1 MQVECPMRRKEKEIT
16 DRSEIEAVIKKA
28 LVCRLAMADENGP
41 YIVPLCFGFRNNTLY
56 FHSATHGKKLD
67 ILRNNPRICFE
78 IEGDCGIRSGDRAC
92 EFSMRYS
99 SIIGF
104 GTAEFVEEPGAKRDA
119 LDVIMA
125 QYSDGKFTYTESV
138 IKKTAIIKVD
148 IDAMTGK
155 ASR

>member
-1 MQVECPMRRKEKEIT
+1 MRRKEKEIT

-41 YIVPLCFGFRNNTLY
+41 YIVPLCFGFRSNTFY

-67 ILRNNPRICFE
+67 ILREHPRICFE
-78 IEGDCGIRSGDRAC
+78 LEGDCGIRTGEKAC

-99 SIIGF
+99 SVIGF
-104 GTAEFVEEPGAKRDA
+104 GTAEFVEEPEAKRDA
-119 LDVIMA
+119 LDIIMA
-125 QYSDGKFTYTESV
+125 QYSDGKFAYTDSV
-138 IKKTAIIKVD
+138 IKKTAIFKVD

-155 ASR
+155 TSR